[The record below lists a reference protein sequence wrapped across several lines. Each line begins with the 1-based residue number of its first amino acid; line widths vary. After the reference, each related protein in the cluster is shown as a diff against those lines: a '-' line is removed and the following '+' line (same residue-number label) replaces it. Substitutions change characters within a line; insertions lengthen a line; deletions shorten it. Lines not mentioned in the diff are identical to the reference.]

1 MPTPSD
7 IRRLNAS
14 SRRLRRLRERRRL
27 NRQRLEDMENKGET
41 YLTSRER
48 LEDMEDPDP
57 EISSFGK
64 KRKKIIQKAIKN
76 PRKKVF
82 QQNKNNFGEYSMNR
96 PEQPTCGY
104 GSRRRSRFGI
114 HIDPGIPW
122 ENRIYLQDKFHED
135 RVAKNNYYEN
145 IYMNK
150 PIHIKGTPASKRYTV
165 IDFRMYRPV
174 GDSLFFYYDENGEF
188 KSVKASQV
196 TGFDELPPPPEI
208 DIFAFG
214 ARRRSR
220 FGNNSN
226 LDPDPEISAF
236 GINRAKSDIIYLK
249 ALANN

>member
-57 EISSFGK
+57 EITAFGK
-64 KRKKIIQKAIKN
+64 KRKKIIQKAS
-76 PRKKVF
+76 KKVF

-96 PEQPTCGY
+96 PEQQTCGY

-114 HIDPGIPW
+114 HRVPGPGIPW

-135 RVAKNNYYEN
+135 LVAKYNYYEN

-165 IDFRMYRPV
+165 SDFRMYRPV
-174 GDSLFFYYDENGEF
+174 GDSLFSYHDDNGVF
-188 KSVKASQV
+188 RMVKASQV

-226 LDPDPEISAF
+226 LDPDLEITAF
-236 GINRAKSDIIYLK
+236 GSNRAKSDIIYLK
-249 ALANN
+249 ALAK